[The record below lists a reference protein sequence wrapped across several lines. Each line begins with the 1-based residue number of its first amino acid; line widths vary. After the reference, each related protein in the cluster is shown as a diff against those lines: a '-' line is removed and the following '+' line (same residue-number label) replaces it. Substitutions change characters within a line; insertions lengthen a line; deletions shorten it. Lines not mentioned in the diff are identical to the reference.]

1 MKKLIPV
8 LIIVV
13 ALFILFRSVKKD
25 DGNSILNLSSSGNN
39 DQISTIIVP
48 HHDLVADLRGQFLAE
63 LSQELKLDTII
74 LVSTNHA
81 DHGSADIITTKK
93 NWQLS
98 EGIIAPDHEKI
109 DQLLGDALLVAEDS
123 PFDGEHG
130 ITNILEPVKQNFR
143 DAKIIP
149 IIIKS
154 KTESTKIN
162 SVTSGLKKVCGQSCV
177 MIASIDFSHYQPGA
191 LAEIHDA
198 TTIRLLSNLD
208 EENINLAE
216 TDSDEILLLA
226 LKWAKES
233 GTEKF
238 NLWKN
243 TNSGKITGERDSES
257 TSYVMA
263 SFEKGEKKE
272 NNSEFSFI
280 IGGDMMFDRNIEY
293 HFQGD
298 KLVDVMSEMG
308 NRVFWGT
315 DLSLANL
322 EGPIS
327 KERLPYDNTK
337 GNMIFNFQPET
348 ASVLKW
354 LGINAVSLANNH
366 TLNNGQKGLA
376 TTKEILTEVGIA
388 YIGQDAKFNDESI
401 RQFTYGGVKVSVLA
415 IDTLNT
421 NTDLV
426 PIIKA
431 EREKSDF
438 IIVMPHWGVEYEPIH
453 HSSQESLAHKWIN
466 AGADL
471 IAGSHP
477 HVIQDAEI
485 YQGRPIF
492 YSLGN
497 LLFDQDFSAETQ
509 RGLIIAGIYNIETK
523 KLTMTIL
530 PTISKKYKPA
540 LMIGTEKTTTLS
552 KYRKNFGIESGEK
565 GYGYDKIELQY

>member
-8 LIIVV
+8 IIIVV
-13 ALFILFRSVKKD
+13 ALFILFKSAKKD
-25 DGNSILNLSSSGNN
+25 DGNLLSNSSFSGDN

-48 HHDLVADLRGQFLAE
+48 HHDLVADLRGQFFTE
-63 LSQELKLDTII
+63 LSPKITAKTII

-81 DHGSADIITTKK
+81 NHGSDDIITTKK
-93 NWQLS
+93 DWQLS
-98 EGIIAPDHEKI
+98 EGTIASNHEKI
-109 DQLLGDALLVAEDS
+109 DQLLGDNLLIAEDS

-130 ITNILEPVKQNFR
+130 ITNILEPIKQNFR

-162 SVTSGLKKVCGQSCV
+162 SLASGLKKVCDQSCA
-177 MIASIDFSHYQPGA
+177 MIASVDFSHYQPGA

-198 TTIRLLSNLD
+198 TTIRFLSNLD
-208 EENINLAE
+208 EDNINLAE
-216 TDSDEILLLA
+216 TDSDETLLLT
-226 LKWAKES
+226 LKWAKAS

-243 TNSGKITGERDSES
+243 TNSGKISGERDSES

-263 SFEKGEKKE
+263 SFEKGTKEE

-298 KLVDVMSEMG
+298 KLRNVMSEMG

-315 DLSLANL
+315 DLSLVNL

-327 KERLPYDNTK
+327 RERLPYDNTK
-337 GNMIFNFQPET
+337 GSMIFNFQPET
-348 ASVLKW
+348 TGVLQW

-376 TTKEILTEVGIA
+376 NTKEILTEAGIA
-388 YIGQDAKFNDESI
+388 YVGQDAKFNDESI
-401 RQFTYGGVKVSVLA
+401 KQFTYGGVKVSVLT

-421 NTDLV
+421 DTDLV
-426 PIIKA
+426 PIIKS
-431 EREKSDF
+431 EKEKSDF
-438 IIVMPHWGVEYEPIH
+438 IIIMPHWGVEYEPIH
-453 HSSQESLAHKWIN
+453 HPSQESLAYKWIN

-477 HVIQDAEI
+477 HVTQDAEI
-485 YQGRPIF
+485 YNGKAIF

-509 RGLIIAGIYNIETK
+509 RGLIVAGVYNIETK
-523 KLTMTIL
+523 KLTLTIL
-530 PTISKKYKPA
+530 PTLSKKYKPA
-540 LMIGTEKTTTLS
+540 LMTGTEKTTTLS
-552 KYRKNFGIESGEK
+552 KYRKDFGIESAEK